1 MREDAAVRLS
11 DSLAPPAWEWVTG
24 QVPEVAERIRIAE
37 RIEEKIE
44 GFPLVEVERLVRE
57 ISQRELDLIIRL
69 GYILGAF
76 IGTILVIITTIL
88 G

>member
-1 MREDAAVRLS
+1 MLFRSRKALEDRGVEEPWRHVMVIGTGSWNPFTHTLVRN
-11 DSLAPPAWEWVTG
+11 DPFTEA
-24 QVPEVAERIRIAE
+24 
-37 RIEEKIE
+37 
-44 GFPLVEVERLVRE
+44 EVERLVRE

-69 GYILGAF
+69 GYILGGF